1 VSGWPQGFSAGVAH
15 CGLKSNGD
23 PELALISSLGPCAAA
38 AVFTR
43 NLVCAAPVQLCREIL
58 QQVPTV
64 GGVLIN
70 SKNANAVTGPQGMI
84 DARQLAQQAAQKCHL
99 SSPMLVMS
107 TGIIGQ
113 PMPMA
118 AYQEGLERMQLG
130 ASPEQVARAMM
141 TTDTYPKV
149 VFREEQGTRWLG
161 LAKGAGM
168 IHPDMATLLALV
180 ITDANLPQPQMQ
192 AALES
197 ANDVSF
203 HCITVDGDSS
213 TNDSLLFL
221 ANARHHQ
228 TPENWPQIL
237 SDILK
242 QLAQMVAF
250 DGEGAR
256 HCVTLRVKGLAD
268 DAQARQLGRTVL
280 TSPLVKTAIAGKDAN
295 WGRILAAAGRAGV
308 PFDPTQA
315 SLHWNGLALLD
326 QGQPTNPGAPA
337 EQAAVQPS
345 EVALELRLGSGPGQA
360 ELWSCDLTHDYIS
373 INGDYRS

>member
-1 VSGWPQGFSAGVAH
+1 MNGWPQGFSAGVAH

-23 PELALISSLGPCAAA
+23 PELALISSQSDCAAA

-43 NLVCAAPVQLCREIL
+43 NLVCAAPVQLCREVL
-58 QQVPTV
+58 QQNHSV

-70 SKNANAVTGPQGMI
+70 SKNANAVTGPQGMM
-84 DARQLAQQAAQKCHL
+84 DARKLAQQAAQKRSL
-99 SSPMLVMS
+99 PSPMLVMS
-107 TGIIGQ
+107 TGVIGQ

-118 AYQEGLERMQLG
+118 AYQEGLQRMQLG
-130 ASPEQVARAMM
+130 ASPEEVARAMM

-180 ITDANLPQPQMQ
+180 ITDASLPQPQMQ
-192 AALES
+192 GALER

-213 TNDSLLFL
+213 TNDSLIFL
-221 ANARHHQ
+221 ANGQQSQ
-228 TPENWPQIL
+228 TPAHWPQIL

-242 QLAQMVAF
+242 QLAQLVAF

-268 DAQARQLGRTVL
+268 DVQARQLGRTVL

-308 PFDPTQA
+308 EFDPAQA
-315 SLHWNGLALLD
+315 SLRWNGLALLRD
-326 QGQPTNPGAPA
+326 GQPTNPGAQA
-337 EQAAVQPS
+337 EEAAVQAA
-345 EVALELRLGSGPGQA
+345 EVLLELRLGSGPGQA